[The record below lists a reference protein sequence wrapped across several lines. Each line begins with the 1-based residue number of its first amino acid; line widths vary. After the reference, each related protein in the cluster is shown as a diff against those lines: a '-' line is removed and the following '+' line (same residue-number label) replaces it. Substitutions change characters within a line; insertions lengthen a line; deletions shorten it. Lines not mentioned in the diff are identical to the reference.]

1 MKKNRSDKLHE
12 RAGGTGGNT
21 ASKASPSRKSPKPCK
36 RILPL
41 LGAGSIQIID
51 MRAVLK

>member
-1 MKKNRSDKLHE
+1 MKKNGSDKLLE
-12 RAGGTGGNT
+12 RASETGKIT
-21 ASKASPSRKSPKPCK
+21 ASKASPSRKTANPRK